1 MTTAAI
7 CEPGAL
13 TRSDVLACIPHL
25 RAFAAVLAGDR
36 RRADDLVCDTIE
48 QTFTGVNGPHAGIDL
63 KLQMFSTL
71 HRLHYAALRPSAER
85 SGQRQESPS
94 SRQDDH
100 EPEEFLHIFG
110 RLSDERR
117 EALILTVA
125 VGLSYQQ
132 AAGVC
137 GCQIASIESRV
148 SEAWR
153 DVAGFAGRLV
163 RTNERAHRSAVGNL
177 VGPPGTG
184 LTAQHNHLFAR

>member
-13 TRSDVLACIPHL
+13 TQSDVLACIPHL
-25 RAFAAVLAGDR
+25 RAFAAMLAGDR

-48 QTFTGVNGPHAGIDL
+48 QTFAGVNRPHAGIDL
-63 KLQMFSTL
+63 KLQMFSTR
-71 HRLHYAALRPSAER
+71 HRLHYAALPSAER
-85 SGQRQESPS
+85 SGQQQESPS

-100 EPEEFLHIFG
+100 EPDEFLHIFG

-125 VGLSYQQ
+125 SGLSNQQ

-137 GCQIASIESRV
+137 GRQIAAIESWV
-148 SEAWR
+148 FEAWR
-153 DVAGFAGRLV
+153 EMSRALQDASLGRT
-163 RTNERAHRSAVGNL
+163 RM
-177 VGPPGTG
+177 
-184 LTAQHNHLFAR
+184 LTAPPSAIWWDHPALA

>member
-7 CEPGAL
+7 CEPDAL
-13 TRSDVLACIPHL
+13 KRSDVLACIPHL
-25 RAFAAVLAGDR
+25 RAFAAMLAGDR
-36 RRADDLVCDTIE
+36 RRADDLVGDTIE
-48 QTFTGVNGPHAGIDL
+48 QTFAKVNRPHAGIDL

-85 SGQRQESPS
+85 SRQQQESPS
-94 SRQDDH
+94 SSQDH

-125 VGLSYQQ
+125 GGLSNQQ

-137 GCQIASIESRV
+137 GCQIAAIESRV

-153 DVAGFAGRLV
+153 EMSRALQDASLGRT
-163 RTNERAHRSAVGNL
+163 RM
-177 VGPPGTG
+177 
-184 LTAQHNHLFAR
+184 LTAPPSAIWWDHPALA

>member
-13 TRSDVLACIPHL
+13 TQSDVLACIPHL
-25 RAFAAVLAGDR
+25 RAFAAMLAGDS

-48 QTFTGVNGPHAGIDL
+48 QTFTGVSRPHAGIDL

-71 HRLHYAALRPSAER
+71 HRLHYAAER

-94 SRQDDH
+94 SRQDH

-125 VGLSYQQ
+125 SGLSNQQ

-137 GCQIASIESRV
+137 GCQIAAIESRV

-153 DVAGFAGRLV
+153 EMSRALQDASLGRT
-163 RTNERAHRSAVGNL
+163 RKPTAPPSAIWWDHPAL
-177 VGPPGTG
+177 
-184 LTAQHNHLFAR
+184 A

>member
-1 MTTAAI
+1 M
-7 CEPGAL
+7 
-13 TRSDVLACIPHL
+13 
-25 RAFAAVLAGDR
+25 
-36 RRADDLVCDTIE
+36 CDTIE
-48 QTFTGVNGPHAGIDL
+48 QTFSGVNRPHAGIDL

-85 SGQRQESPS
+85 SAQQRESPS
-94 SRQDDH
+94 SRQDDR
-100 EPEEFLHIFG
+100 EPDEFLHIFG

-137 GCQIASIESRV
+137 GCQIAAIESRV

-153 DVAGFAGRLV
+153 DISRALQDASLGRKRKPAALPSAIWWEHPAFA
-163 RTNERAHRSAVGNL
+163 
-177 VGPPGTG
+177 
-184 LTAQHNHLFAR
+184 

>member
-25 RAFAAVLAGDR
+25 RAFAAMLAGDS

-48 QTFTGVNGPHAGIDL
+48 QTFTGVSRPHAGIDL

-85 SGQRQESPS
+85 SGQQQESPS
-94 SRQDDH
+94 SRQGDH
-100 EPEEFLHIFG
+100 EPEQFLHIFG

-137 GCQIASIESRV
+137 GCQIAAIESRV

-153 DVAGFAGRLV
+153 EMSRALQDASLGRT
-163 RTNERAHRSAVGNL
+163 RM
-177 VGPPGTG
+177 
-184 LTAQHNHLFAR
+184 LTAPPSAIWWDHPALA